1 MDCREFTTLMDSYI
15 SDELLVETNHE
26 VLRHLEN
33 CPDCRREVADRR
45 FLKLRFRETL
55 KNADETRINPAYAM
69 RVAAG
74 LRETALR
81 PSVWDLFNTRA
92 AALSFACILFLGLG
106 SIVWFYRANFSGKPE
121 ETQNSPTNNANSSGL
136 ENAVRVSW
144 DEMTAHAVG
153 DHKNCAVEFHLAEE
167 PISLDEAA
175 VSYGAFNKGLDKTVD
190 AALQAVFNG
199 DASEG
204 IKFLEAHSCIF
215 DGRRFAHIVM
225 RHKGRNISVLVT
237 DTDLPAAADD
247 IQNKQFDGT
256 LNAAGFRSGHH
267 AVFVVS
273 ELPYTDNMTIARILI
288 PTIRL
293 HAEKVGA

>member
-1 MDCREFTTLMDSYI
+1 MDCRELKTMMESYI
-15 SDELLVETNHE
+15 GDELLVETNHE

-33 CPDCRREVADRR
+33 CPDCRRDMADRR
-45 FLKLRFRETL
+45 SLKLQLRHAV
-55 KNADETRINPAYAM
+55 KNAEEARIEAAFAM
-69 RVAAG
+69 RVTAG

-81 PSVWDLFNTRA
+81 PSIWDFSNPRI
-92 AALSFACILFLGLG
+92 AALSFACIVFVGLG
-106 SIVWFYRANFSGKPE
+106 AIVWLNQINFSPNTE
-121 ETQNSPTNNANSSGL
+121 EGRNLPATKGNTSDL

-175 VSYGAFNKGLDKTVD
+175 VTYGAFNKDLDETVD
-190 AALQAVFNG
+190 AALKAVFNG
-199 DASEG
+199 DDSNG

-215 DGRRFAHIVM
+215 EGRRFAHIVM
-225 RHKGRNISVLVT
+225 RHNGQIVSVLVT
-237 DTDLPAAADD
+237 DTDLPGGTNE
-247 IQNKQFDGT
+247 IQTTHFDET
-256 LNAAGFRSGHH
+256 LNAAGFHIEHH

-273 ELPYTDNMTIARILI
+273 ELPDAENMTIARSLV
-288 PTIRL
+288 PAIRL

>member
-1 MDCREFTTLMDSYI
+1 MDCRELRTLIDSYI

-33 CPDCRREVADRR
+33 CSDCRREMADRR
-45 FLKLRFRETL
+45 FLKQRFRETL
-55 KNADETRINPAYAM
+55 KNADETQIDHAFDM
-69 RVAAG
+69 RVAVA

-81 PSVWDLFNTRA
+81 PSVWDLFYPRA
-92 AALSFACILFLGLG
+92 AALSFACIVFLALG
-106 SIVWFYRANFSGKPE
+106 GIVWFNRTLLSNKP
-121 ETQNSPTNNANSSGL
+121 NLSDLA
-136 ENAVRVSW
+136 NAVRVSW

-175 VSYGAFNKGLDKTVD
+175 MSYGAFNKDLDKTVND
-190 AALQAVFNG
+190 ALQASFSGDGANG
-199 DASEG
+199 V
-204 IKFLEAHSCIF
+204 KFIEAHSCIF

-225 RHKGRNISVLVT
+225 RHKGRIVSVLVT
-237 DTDLPAAADD
+237 DTDLPASGDD
-247 IQNKQFDGT
+247 IHNKHFDGT
-256 LNAAGFRSGHH
+256 LNAAGFHISHH

-273 ELPYTDNMTIARILI
+273 ELPDADNMTIARSLV
-288 PTIRL
+288 PAIRL

>member
-1 MDCREFTTLMDSYI
+1 MDSYI

-33 CPDCRREVADRR
+33 CPDCRREMAARR
-45 FLKLRFRETL
+45 ALNLWVRNAVRS
-55 KNADETRINPAYAM
+55 ADEARIDPAFSM

-81 PSVWDLFNTRA
+81 PGIWDFFNPRI
-92 AALSFACILFLGLG
+92 AALSFACIVILGFG
-106 SIVWFYRANFSGKPE
+106 AIVWFNR
-121 ETQNSPTNNANSSGL
+121 ANSSPNTEEAQNLTANNVNSSDL
-136 ENAVRVSW
+136 EKAVRVSW
-144 DEMTAHAVG
+144 DEMTSHAVG

-175 VSYGAFNKGLDKTVD
+175 VIYGAFNKDLDKTVD
-190 AALQAVFNG
+190 AALQAMFKG
-199 DASEG
+199 DAKNG

-215 DGRRFAHIVM
+215 EGRRFAHIVM
-225 RHKGRNISVLVT
+225 RHKGRIVSVLVT
-237 DTDLPAAADD
+237 DTDLPAGSDE
-247 IQNKQFDGT
+247 IQTAHFDET
-256 LNAAGFRSGHH
+256 LNASGFHIGHH

-273 ELPYTDNMTIARILI
+273 ELPDAENMTIARTLI
-288 PTIRL
+288 PAIRL